1 MSVTAMIFTGGRDKS
16 LKLWRLKRRQEG
28 EIRRNQINGQSYS
41 LIQADLVGFTSN
53 LNQINCVLQVSPD
66 KVLAGFND
74 GKIRAW
80 QVS

>member
-41 LIQADLVGFTSN
+41 LIQADLIGFTSN
-53 LNQINCVLQVSPD
+53 LN
-66 KVLAGFND
+66 
-74 GKIRAW
+74 
-80 QVS
+80 